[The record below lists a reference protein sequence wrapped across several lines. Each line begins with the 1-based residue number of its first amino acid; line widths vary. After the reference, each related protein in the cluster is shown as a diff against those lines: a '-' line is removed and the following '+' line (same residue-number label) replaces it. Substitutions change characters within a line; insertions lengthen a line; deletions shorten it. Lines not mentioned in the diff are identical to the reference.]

1 MISIASPRI
10 GKAEIDA
17 VVAVMKSGNLTQGK
31 VVKAFEEKFSS
42 YIGSKYGIAASSGTS
57 ALVAGIEALGIK
69 EGDEVIT
76 TPFTFIAT
84 SNSVLYSRAKPVFA
98 DIDGKSF
105 NIDPVSIESKIT
117 DKTKALL
124 VVHLYGQPCR
134 MDEIKRI
141 CKDHG
146 LLLVEDCAQAHG
158 AEYEG
163 RKVGTFGDFSM
174 FSFYATK
181 NMITGEGGMVL
192 TDEDSLSGKVR
203 VILNQGQVNRYDHV
217 MIGYNN
223 RMTDMQAAIGIE
235 QLKRLESMNRKR
247 AENAKFLSRELSG
260 VSWLEVPFIEKN
272 VKHAWHQY
280 TIKVPEGRRD
290 RIFEYL
296 NSRGVGARIYYPK
309 PCYLQPA
316 YQTLGYSKG
325 ICPVAESVSKQVLSL
340 PVHPSLTKG
349 DLVKIVEI
357 VKSSCR

>member
-1 MISIASPRI
+1 MIPIASPRI

-17 VVAVMKSGNLTQGK
+17 VVGVMKSGNLTQGK
-31 VVKAFEEKFSS
+31 VVKDFEEKFSS

-57 ALVAGIEALGIK
+57 ALVVGIEALGIK

-117 DKTKALL
+117 DRTRAVL

-134 MDEIKRI
+134 MGEIKRI

-163 RKVGTFGDFSM
+163 KKVGTFGELSM

-192 TDEDSLSGKVR
+192 TDNEALAGKVR
-203 VILNQGQVNRYDHV
+203 VIVNQGQVNRYDHV

-223 RMTDMQAAIGIE
+223 RMTDMQAAIGLE
-235 QLKRLESMNRKR
+235 QLKRLDSMNKKR
-247 AENAKFLSRELSG
+247 AENAKFLSEELSG
-260 VSWLEVPFIEKN
+260 ISWLEVPFVEKN
-272 VKHAWHQY
+272 AKHVWHQY
-280 TIKVPEGRRD
+280 TIKVPEGKRD
-290 RIFEYL
+290 KIFDCL
-296 NSRGVGARIYYPK
+296 NSKGVGARIYYPK
-309 PCYLQPA
+309 PSYLQPA
-316 YQTLGYSKG
+316 YQALGYGKG
-325 ICPVAESVSKQVLSL
+325 ICPVAESVSKRVLSL
-340 PVHPSLTKG
+340 PVHPSLTKD
-349 DLVKIVEI
+349 DLVKIVET
-357 VKSSCR
+357 VKSCR